1 MANVN
6 FYSVTPAQYTGLTTK
21 DINALYFLTNG
32 QLYKGD
38 MLINNNVVLIADGED
53 YPATGATNTFYAK
66 ASGECAFW
74 NGTSYT
80 LISRSVMTELEALED
95 RINETVRLALT
106 SKGID
111 AVGIIQRT
119 VTEVESTDVTSVGT
133 NAFANC
139 DQLTSIDFPNATY
152 IGGSAFNS
160 CSNLATV
167 NLPKVTTIDGN
178 GFYGCTPL
186 NNVEMPK
193 LSSIETRAFRNCSNL
208 TKIIIGTDISGTCT
222 LSNTDAF
229 SNTPIASGSGYIY
242 VSDDKVDTYK
252 SASNWSTYS
261 AQIKSVNE
269 LS

>member
-6 FYSVTPAQYTGLTTK
+6 FIQGSAANFLALATK
-21 DINALYFLTNG
+21 DTNTLYFLDNG

-38 MLINNNVVLIADGED
+38 MLLSNNVVLIPDGSD
-53 YPATGATNTFYAK
+53 YPVTGVSNTVYAK

-119 VTEVESTDVTSVGT
+119 VTEVKSTDVTSVGT

-139 DQLTSIDFPNATY
+139 SQLTSVDFPNATY

-160 CSNLATV
+160 CSSLATV

-186 NNVEMPK
+186 NNVELPK
-193 LSSIETRAFRNCSNL
+193 VSSIETRAFRNCNSL
-208 TKIIIGTDISGTCT
+208 TKIIIGTEISGTCT
-222 LSNTDAF
+222 LVNTDAF

>member
-6 FYSVTPAQYTGLTTK
+6 FYSVTPAQYTGLVTK
-21 DINALYFLTNG
+21 DIGSLYFLTNG

-38 MLINNNVVLIADGED
+38 MLVSNNVVLIPDGEN

-74 NGTSYT
+74 NGSSYT

-119 VTEVESTDVTSVGT
+119 VTEIKSTDVTSVET

-139 DQLTSIDFPNATY
+139 SQLTSVDFPNATY

-160 CSNLATV
+160 CSSLATV
-167 NLPKVTTIDGN
+167 NLPKVTYIAGN
-178 GFYGCTPL
+178 GFYGCIPL
-186 NNVEMPK
+186 NNVELPK
-193 LSSIETRAFRNCSNL
+193 ISCIETRAFRNCNSL
-208 TKIIIGTDISGTCT
+208 TKIIIGTEISGTCT
-222 LSNTDAF
+222 LINTDAF
-229 SNTPIASGSGYIY
+229 SNTPIGSGSGYIY